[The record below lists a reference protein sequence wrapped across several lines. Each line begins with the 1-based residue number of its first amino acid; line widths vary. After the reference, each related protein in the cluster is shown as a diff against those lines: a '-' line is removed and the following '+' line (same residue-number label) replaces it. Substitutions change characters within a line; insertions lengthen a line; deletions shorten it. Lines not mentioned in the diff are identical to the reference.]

1 MTDLPAITGFRQ
13 DRVGA
18 RIVCLLN
25 VIRLGQE
32 FGVPARF
39 IWLSD
44 PSGPYPELV
53 DPGHFLDAGFVARHI
68 RIVPRGP
75 DLASLRNLGAL
86 APTMDCDLL
95 AKMLARG
102 DRFFCDT
109 AFGALCMIDE
119 GENEVRARL
128 AAIAADLPLSPRLR
142 DQLARLRDRLAQGG
156 EGAAPMAIHVRRG
169 DILDGDPWSLSSWSE
184 KYVPDEFF
192 RAWIDRQPGPV
203 VAFSDTPAAVHHLA
217 QGDPRVMLID
227 DLLRDQD
234 LLPAERDV
242 LELLVMGDFARI
254 GAPSNSAFSR
264 AAQLV
269 GRARVEPLPM
279 ALPRPTLVA
288 AYDALLDRVIDRPD
302 SFFAMGDLAQSLHYA
317 GAHALTTGQGAR
329 LARARAQDQALMT
342 AHPFTRLVLA
352 QAALAGGMR
361 ELAKDLLAAA
371 LEDGRTRRRDRLQ
384 CEQMLTLIESEQSDF
399 DIDEALIEH
408 IFIGRSLGSELVV
421 PIFAARA
428 LLADGR
434 AGKALMF
441 PPELAIGLV
450 RGTGDG
456 DDPAIAALGGGTR
469 TRVLPGW
476 LYLMDWAELLPDEIS
491 REPLRRYPPLA
502 AKLRIIGP
510 DAAEVE
516 ARLEAG
522 EKPPPPETEKQAW
535 RIGLYGAAL
544 AAHGRYRR
552 AMQVQS
558 WLHEH
563 RPNDPLTWKRIADI
577 HFAHGNA
584 HRGMTHLDQALALM
598 RSNPLLQLS
607 KARRMAAVGRRRGA
621 IFHLGRA
628 EGFWPG
634 LNLWVQQRILIQR
647 ALRLA
652 AQQAAPQN
660 AEASAPKESPSAG

>member
-39 IWLSD
+39 MWLSD

-53 DPGHFLDAGFVARHI
+53 DPGHFLDAGFVAQHI
-68 RIVPRGP
+68 GVVSRGP
-75 DLASLRNLGAL
+75 DLARLRNLSAL
-86 APTMDCDLL
+86 APTMDRDLF
-95 AKMLARG
+95 ARMLSRG
-102 DRFFCDT
+102 DGFFCDT
-109 AFGALCMIDE
+109 AFGALCLIDE

-142 DQLARLRDRLAQGG
+142 DELARLRDRLAQGSG
-156 EGAAPMAIHVRRG
+156 GGTPAAIHVRRG
-169 DILDGDPWSLSSWSE
+169 DILDSDPWSLSSWPG

-192 RAWIDRQPGPV
+192 RAWIERQPGPV

-217 QGDPRVMLID
+217 QGDPKVMLID
-227 DLLRDQD
+227 DLLRDRG

-269 GRARVEPLPM
+269 GRARVEPLPT
-279 ALPRPTLVA
+279 ALPRPALIA
-288 AYDALLDRVIDRPD
+288 AYDALLDRVIERPD
-302 SFFAMGDLAQSLHYA
+302 SFFALGDLAQSLHYA

-361 ELAKDLLAAA
+361 ELAQDQLAAA
-371 LEDGRTRRRDRLQ
+371 LDDERTRRRDRQQ
-384 CEQMLTLIESEQSDF
+384 CEQMLTLIESEETDF

-408 IFIGRSLGSELVV
+408 VFIGRSLGPDIVV

-428 LLADGR
+428 LLAEGR

-456 DDPAIAALGGGTR
+456 DDPAVAALGGGAR
-469 TRVLPGW
+469 ARVLPGW
-476 LYLMDWAELLPDEIS
+476 LYMMDWAELLPDEAS
-491 REPLRRYPPLA
+491 REPMRRYPALS
-502 AKLRIIGP
+502 AKLRTIGP

-522 EKPPPPETEKQAW
+522 EQPPAPETEKQAR

-544 AAHGRYRR
+544 AVHGRYRR
-552 AMQVQS
+552 AMQVQT
-558 WLHEH
+558 WLQGHM
-563 RPNDPLTWKRIADI
+563 PNDPLTWKRIADI

-584 HRGMTHLDQALALM
+584 HRGMTNLDQALALM

-607 KARRMAAVGRRRGA
+607 KARRMAAAGRQRGA
-621 IFHLGRA
+621 VFHLGRA

-634 LNLWVQQRILIQR
+634 LNLWAQQRILINR
-647 ALRLA
+647 ALRAA
-652 AQQAAPQN
+652 AQQAAD
-660 AEASAPKESPSAG
+660 APATPTPPKTPPSAG